1 MVQHA
6 APVDRAVSRSAG
18 AVLPAPAAKFL
29 RRFGLHLIAIL
40 IGLILMMPFY
50 WAVTS
55 SLKQV
60 QEVRQIPPLWL
71 PSVPQWQNYPVVVNV
86 RLFTTW
92 IWNTVF
98 LTVVAT
104 TGTVISTSMA
114 GYAFAR
120 FRFPAKDVLFSLT
133 MGTLFLPIYVLL
145 IPNFMLFWQL
155 GWLNT
160 YLPLTVPF
168 WFGGFYGG
176 FYIFLFRQFFLGIPL
191 ELDEAARI
199 DGASYPRIF
208 WSIVLPLAGPVY
220 ASAAIIDGIRQWNSF
235 LLPLIILN
243 RPEYYPIQLGL
254 RYFVVSPGDGQP
266 KDHLLMAA
274 AVITTIPVILIF
286 FLGQRYFVRG
296 VIMSGIK
303 G

>member
-1 MVQHA
+1 MAQHA
-6 APVDRAVSRSAG
+6 APIDRAAPRSSAG
-18 AVLPAPAAKFL
+18 VSLPVVRKLL
-29 RRFGLHLIAIL
+29 RRWGLHLLAIL
-40 IGLILMMPFY
+40 IGIILAMPFY
-50 WAVTS
+50 WALTS

-71 PSVPQWQNYPVVVNV
+71 PSVPQWQNYPAVFNV

-92 IWNTVF
+92 IQNTLF
-98 LTVVAT
+98 LTLVAT
-104 TGTVISTSMA
+104 TGTVISTSLA

-120 FRFPAKDVLFSLT
+120 FRFPAKDLLFSLT

-145 IPNFMLFWQL
+145 IPNFLLFWQI

-208 WSIVLPLAGPVY
+208 WSIVLPLSGPVY

-254 RYFVVSPGDGQP
+254 RYFQVTPDAQP

-274 AVITTIPVILIF
+274 AVVTTLPVILIF

-296 VIMSGIK
+296 VVMSGIK